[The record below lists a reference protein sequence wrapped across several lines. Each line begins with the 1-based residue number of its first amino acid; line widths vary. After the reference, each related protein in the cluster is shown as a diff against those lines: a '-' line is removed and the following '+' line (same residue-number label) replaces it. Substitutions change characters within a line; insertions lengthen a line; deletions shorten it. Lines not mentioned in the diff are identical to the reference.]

1 MTGKKKRHTIR
12 NTVLTVLSI
21 VAAFGVTTALVM
33 VGISSLSR
41 NGKLRTGNMYASG
54 DASVSDGTGTE
65 TAASSGP
72 EGASPDAAE
81 TVSTA
86 SASAES
92 APGENPAA
100 ESAAGSAAESAVTE
114 SPAAGTEAAASP
126 AEDAEAAASAESAE
140 TAASPAEAAET
151 AASSAGSVSSAA
163 EAASSEEELFSVPE
177 TAPGGGMP
185 EIVTTTPDNS
195 AELLASKTEDSF
207 WEGCPERE
215 VRLLTPNPYSRPQ
228 LMRTQVNTIVIH
240 YVASPGTSAANNW
253 EYFEGL
259 KTGNGASTGTHFII
273 GLEGEII
280 QCIPLSEIAY
290 ATSRRN
296 QDTLSIECCHPE
308 ADGKFNDKTYAS
320 LINLTAFLCKAL
332 HIKPEEVIRHYDV
345 WGKNCPKY
353 YVEHPKA
360 WEQMKADIRA
370 RYDEI
375 A

>member
-21 VAAFGVTTALVM
+21 VAAFGVVTALVM
-33 VGISSLSR
+33 VGVSVLGR
-41 NGKLRTGNMYASG
+41 NGNLKTGSMYAEG
-54 DASVSDGTGTE
+54 DASVSGAAVTE
-65 TAASSGP
+65 SAAFSSEERGSS
-72 EGASPDAAE
+72 EAAE
-81 TVSTA
+81 TVSAA
-86 SASAES
+86 SAAAES
-92 APGENPAA
+92 APDGSGGDPAA
-100 ESAAGSAAESAVTE
+100 ESAAAE
-114 SPAAGTEAAASP
+114 SPASG
-126 AEDAEAAASAESAE
+126 AEAPPAESAE
-140 TAASPAEAAET
+140 AAVSPAEGAET
-151 AASSAGSVSSAA
+151 AASSAESAA
-163 EAASSEEELFSVPE
+163 PPAENAETAASAPESAASAEEELFSVPE
-177 TAPGGGMP
+177 TAPEGGMP

-195 AELLASKTEDSF
+195 AELLASKTQDSF
-207 WEGCPERE
+207 WEVCPERQ
-215 VRLLTPNPYSRPQ
+215 VKLLTPNPYSRPQ

-240 YVASPGTSAANNW
+240 YVASPGTSAENNW

-308 ADGKFNDKTYAS
+308 ADGKFNEKTYAS

-353 YVEHPKA
+353 YVEHPRA
-360 WEQMKADIRA
+360 WEQMKADIRT